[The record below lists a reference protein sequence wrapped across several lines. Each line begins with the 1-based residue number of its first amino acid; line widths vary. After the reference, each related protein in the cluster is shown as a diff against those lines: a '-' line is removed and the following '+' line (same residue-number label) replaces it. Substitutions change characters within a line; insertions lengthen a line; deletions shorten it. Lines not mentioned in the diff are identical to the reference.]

1 VIRELAVVIPARNED
16 LLIESCLR
24 SIRVASR
31 RARIIVVADS
41 CVDRTVELA
50 LPLAEVI
57 EIDAASVGVARAIG
71 VAHALE
77 QADVAPDEL
86 WIANTDADSTVPE
99 NWIAHQLSLTADVY
113 IGSVRPNAADLTPDE
128 WLAWAATHDAGQAI
142 GHVHGAN
149 LGFRANAYSAVGGFA
164 PITEHEDNDLVH
176 RLLSAG
182 FTISASDRAEV
193 VTSGRR
199 VGRTPG
205 GYAGYLRNGAY
216 SPAPDLV

>member
-24 SIRVASR
+24 SVRSASR

-41 CVDRTVELA
+41 CTDRTVELA
-50 LPLAEVI
+50 RPFAEVI
-57 EIDAASVGVARAIG
+57 EIDVASVGTARAIG
-71 VAHALE
+71 VARAIE
-77 QADVAPDEL
+77 AADVSPDEL
-86 WIANTDADSTVPE
+86 WVANTDADSTVPE

-113 IGSVRPNAADLTPDE
+113 VGTVRPNAADLSPEE
-128 WLAWAATHDAGQAI
+128 WVAWAATHDEGQAI

-149 LGFRANAYSAVGGFA
+149 LGFRAHAYSAVGGFA
-164 PITEHEDNDLVH
+164 PVSEHEDNDLVH

-182 FTISASDRAEV
+182 FEISASDRAEV

-199 VGRTPG
+199 YGRTPG
-205 GYAGYLRNGAY
+205 GYAGYIRSGAY
-216 SPAPDLV
+216 SPTPDLV